1 MGEGATQMHNH
12 ICITYFKGNLFTSEY
27 FFIIV
32 KCIRNKTCKR
42 GMACNLPR
50 KIFISTTYVLLGIQ
64 TTVGFSVVVGTEQ
77 PHFFLLL
84 SHLCTPKHGHTQSHL
99 CTLVHIRTHP
109 HPPAHIL
116 PHALN
121 LINHMKL
128 FLNKKSL
135 HQFNFI

>member
-12 ICITYFKGNLFTSEY
+12 ICITYFKGNLFTSEF

-64 TTVGFSVVVGTEQ
+64 TTVGYQCGCGDRTTK
-77 PHFFLLL
+77 FFL
-84 SHLCTPKHGHTQSHL
+84 TVV
-99 CTLVHIRTHP
+99 TLVHTQAWPHTITSVHTCAHP
-109 HPPAHIL
+109 HPPAHIP

>member
-27 FFIIV
+27 FFYY
-32 KCIRNKTCKR
+32 CEMHQEQNLQTRH
-42 GMACNLPR
+42 GMQFAQKNLH
-50 KIFISTTYVLLGIQ
+50 FHYLCTTRDLDHSRFQCGCGDR
-64 TTVGFSVVVGTEQ
+64 TTT
-77 PHFFLLL
+77 FFL
-84 SHLCTPKHGHTQSHL
+84 TVV
-99 CTLVHIRTHP
+99 TLVHTQAWPHTITSVHTCAHP
-109 HPPAHIL
+109 HPPAHIP

-128 FLNKKSL
+128 FLNKKLL